1 MKKQEHET
9 HPQGYNAF
17 ANSRTYHLMND
28 SMLQDI
34 FYALL
39 HILCKSSWQLY
50 FVDTITSSVNMELR
64 TQKPV

>member
-9 HPQGYNAF
+9 HPQGYNDF

-34 FYALL
+34 FYVLL

-50 FVDTITSSVNMELR
+50 YVDTITLSVNMELR
-64 TQKPV
+64 KQKPV